1 MTLSIRSRLTLWYC
15 GLTAVALALLS
26 VGVMSLHTR
35 WGQEQ
40 FDTELLELASGI
52 SRVMIEELAESGK
65 LAKAAAETRETMDV
79 PDRATAILTP
89 TGTPSA
95 AVWHGFTYDR
105 AAVVDATAVPRFDT
119 LDQHG
124 AAWRV
129 LRMRESSVAGDYVI
143 LVAGQLEPFQRQQ
156 MLLRRVLFTATPII
170 VAVTAGLAWWVAFV
184 ALRPV
189 TIMAAEAEAFTV
201 RPADWRLDATASND
215 ELGQL
220 ARAFNRLL
228 GRLEGASSMQRHFMA
243 DASHELRTPVS
254 VIQTAAEVTLE
265 QADRASSEY
274 REALTIV
281 SEQSTR
287 LARMVQD
294 MFVLARA
301 DAGQAPVMKPLYL
314 DDVVA
319 ECARAIAVVADAAG
333 IAVTVDLDEDVSVMG
348 DQHLLEQMVT
358 NLLDNAV
365 RFSPPGAA
373 VSIALRSANG
383 VVTVAVVDHGPGIP
397 VEDRERVFERFVR
410 LDRAR
415 SSSSGAGLGL
425 PIARWI
431 AEQHQGTLIV
441 ESGDDGGSR
450 FIAVLP
456 TLVSKMNV
464 R

>member
-1 MTLSIRSRLTLWYC
+1 
-15 GLTAVALALLS
+15 
-26 VGVMSLHTR
+26 
-35 WGQEQ
+35 
-40 FDTELLELASGI
+40 
-52 SRVMIEELAESGK
+52 
-65 LAKAAAETRETMDV
+65 
-79 PDRATAILTP
+79 
-89 TGTPSA
+89 
-95 AVWHGFTYDR
+95 
-105 AAVVDATAVPRFDT
+105 
-119 LDQHG
+119 
-124 AAWRV
+124 
-129 LRMRESSVAGDYVI
+129 MRESSVAGDYVI

>member
-1 MTLSIRSRLTLWYC
+1 
-15 GLTAVALALLS
+15 
-26 VGVMSLHTR
+26 
-35 WGQEQ
+35 
-40 FDTELLELASGI
+40 
-52 SRVMIEELAESGK
+52 
-65 LAKAAAETRETMDV
+65 
-79 PDRATAILTP
+79 
-89 TGTPSA
+89 
-95 AVWHGFTYDR
+95 
-105 AAVVDATAVPRFDT
+105 
-119 LDQHG
+119 
-124 AAWRV
+124 
-129 LRMRESSVAGDYVI
+129 
-143 LVAGQLEPFQRQQ
+143 
-156 MLLRRVLFTATPII
+156 
-170 VAVTAGLAWWVAFV
+170 
-184 ALRPV
+184 
-189 TIMAAEAEAFTV
+189 
-201 RPADWRLDATASND
+201 
-215 ELGQL
+215 
-220 ARAFNRLL
+220 
-228 GRLEGASSMQRHFMA
+228 MQRHFMA